1 MRLLGKALIA
11 LAMAGGALII
21 GAPAQSAEL
30 KAEGS
35 IPGLSV
41 VVQDLKRDE
50 ANSVT
55 LRFQLVNASDK
66 SVGISG
72 KFHQG
77 ASDGDQ
83 ISGVHLIDNVNKK
96 KYLVVR
102 DTNKKCA
109 CSSIHNIEKGGRAN
123 LWAKFAA
130 PPENV
135 EKMTVV
141 VPDFQPIDSVPITR

>member
-1 MRLLGKALIA
+1 MGRAETEGGMRLLGKALIA

-55 LRFQLVNASDK
+55 LRFQLINASR
-66 SVGISG
+66 SEEHTSELQS
-72 KFHQG
+72 H
-77 ASDGDQ
+77 SDL
-83 ISGVHLIDNVNKK
+83 VCRLLLEKK
-96 KYLVVR
+96 KKL
-102 DTNKKCA
+102 
-109 CSSIHNIEKGGRAN
+109 I
-123 LWAKFAA
+123 
-130 PPENV
+130 
-135 EKMTVV
+135 
-141 VPDFQPIDSVPITR
+141 